1 MISNAFKGAYTE
13 RVQAENKVAGNIQ
26 AGIRDAATIAT
37 IAALGFTGAI
47 SDEAILKGV
56 SRMGAS
62 RLGGLGGMAVN
73 AALGEKKATAEARVQ
88 DNVANEGQD
97 SLEPV
102 FNEAVKLSISEEED
116 VAIDTV
122 WEILHRGKKVDSK

>member
-1 MISNAFKGAYTE
+1 MLSNAFKGAYTE
-13 RVQAENKVAGNIQ
+13 RVGAENKVKGNIQ
-26 AGIRDAATIAT
+26 AGIRDAASIAT

-47 SDEAILKGV
+47 SDETLVKGI
-56 SRMGAS
+56 SRMGVS

-73 AALGEKKATAEARVQ
+73 AALGEKRATAEAKS
-88 DNVANEGQD
+88 QD

-102 FNEAVKLSISEEED
+102 FNEAVRLSRSEEED
-116 VAIDTV
+116 IAIDTV

>member
-1 MISNAFKGAYTE
+1 MLSNAFKGAYTE
-13 RVQAENKVAGNIQ
+13 RVGAEHKVQGNIQ

-47 SDEAILKGV
+47 SDETLIKGV

-73 AALGEKKATAEARVQ
+73 AALGEKRATAEAKS
-88 DNVANEGQD
+88 QD

-102 FNEAVKLSISEEED
+102 FTEASNLSRSEEED
-116 VAIDTV
+116 IAIDTV